1 MRRLLVFFEKNFF
14 VISFPL
20 IFFLLNQKAFNLF
33 LILKDKKDW
42 ALGDDFQSLIIN
54 PHLSVNCVGVLFP
67 QLVAIVQN
75 LDSASLKVFLR
86 KNWKALRIP

>member
-1 MRRLLVFFEKNFF
+1 MSIEA
-14 VISFPL
+14 ISFPL

-54 PHLSVNCVGVLFP
+54 PHLSVNCVGVSFL
-67 QLVAIVQN
+67 QLVAIVQK
-75 LDSASLKVFLR
+75 LDSASLKVFSL
-86 KNWKALRIP
+86 KNWKAIKIL